1 MFKRFLLFDRVI
13 KYRSSCYILV
23 FLWVAFDKIPITI
36 YLHIGAAMDLSKISY
51 GENPDKV
58 KAVIEIPYGSNIK
71 YEIEKESGAVVVDR
85 VMHSAMYYPANYGF
99 VNNTL
104 SQDGDPADVLVLT
117 EYPMQAGSV
126 VNCRLIG
133 VLIMEDESGLDE
145 KLLAVPVSKIDPTY
159 NEINDLTDLPKHTL
173 AKIKNFFETYKMLE
187 PNKWVKVKGFEDK
200 ASATKIL
207 QDAIENV

>member
-1 MFKRFLLFDRVI
+1 
-13 KYRSSCYILV
+13 
-23 FLWVAFDKIPITI
+23 
-36 YLHIGAAMDLSKISY
+36 MDLSKIGY
-51 GENPDKV
+51 GENPEKV

-85 VMHSAMYYPANYGF
+85 VLHSAMYYPANYGF

-126 VNCRLIG
+126 INCRLIG
-133 VLIMEDESGLDE
+133 VLIMEDESGIDE
-145 KLLAVPVSKIDPTY
+145 KLLAVPTSKIDPTY
-159 NEINDLTDLPKHTL
+159 AEIKDIDDLPAHTL
-173 AKIKNFFETYKMLE
+173 DKIKNFFETYKMLE
-187 PNKWVKVKGFEDK
+187 PNKWVKVKDFQNK

-207 QDAIENV
+207 QDAIDNV